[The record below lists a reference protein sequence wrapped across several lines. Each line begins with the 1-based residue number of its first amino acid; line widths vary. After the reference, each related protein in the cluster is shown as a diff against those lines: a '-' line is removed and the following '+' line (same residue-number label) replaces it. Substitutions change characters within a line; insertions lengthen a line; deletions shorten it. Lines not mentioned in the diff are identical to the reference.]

1 MVFNS
6 LQIIRAWGQATQA
19 VVNILQAAVTLI
31 PSLVNY
37 VSLILSN
44 GNLIQTTVCSK
55 DSSQHYLYRGGIYVG
70 GGVDSTGVPG
80 VRDKYLVGARNYSGV
95 TLKMAESD
103 TLRQKNGD
111 KGDHLHY
118 RMFTQHLF
126 HECPYYGQT
135 TRGVT

>member
-6 LQIIRAWGQATQA
+6 LQIIRAWGQATHA
-19 VVNILQAAVTLI
+19 ILNILQAAVTLI

-55 DSSQHYLYRGGIYVG
+55 DSSQRYLYRGGIYAG
-70 GGVDSTGVPG
+70 GRGGVDSTGVPG

-118 RMFTQHLF
+118 QMFT
-126 HECPYYGQT
+126 
-135 TRGVT
+135 